1 MRAKKDNG
9 SDMAT
14 DTAATAFTAVA
25 ALNGNV
31 GSALMEAQ
39 AVCAKGSD
47 SLREEL
53 VRFTTDRLNG
63 NGKTLQD
70 LAQCRSP
77 AEAIGLQQQW
87 LMGLGRDYLEE
98 SMRLFKLAGE
108 IAQASWKP
116 MGEVA
121 RQDRP
126 NGGDT
131 A

>member
-9 SDMAT
+9 SD
-14 DTAATAFTAVA
+14 TAAIPFTAVA
-25 ALNGNV
+25 VLNGNV
-31 GSALMEAQ
+31 SSALMEAQ
-39 AVCAKGSD
+39 AACARGSD

-53 VRFTTDRLNG
+53 VRFTSDRLNG
-63 NGKTLQD
+63 TGRTLQD

-87 LMGLGRDYLEE
+87 LMGMGRDYLEE

-108 IAQASWKP
+108 IAQASLKP
-116 MGEVA
+116 MGEAA

-126 NGGDT
+126 NGGEPG
-131 A
+131 

>member
-1 MRAKKDNG
+1 MRVKKDNG
-9 SDMAT
+9 SDTAT
-14 DTAATAFTAVA
+14 TPFTAVA
-25 ALNGNV
+25 ALNGDV
-31 GSALMEAQ
+31 SSALMEAQ
-39 AVCAKGSD
+39 AACAKGSD

-53 VRFTTDRLNG
+53 VRFTSDRLNG
-63 NGKTLQD
+63 TGKTLQD
-70 LAQCRSP
+70 LAQCRSA

-87 LMGLGRDYLEE
+87 LMGMGRDYLEE

-121 RQDRP
+121 PQDRP
-126 NGGDT
+126 SGGDT

>member
-9 SDMAT
+9 SDTAT
-14 DTAATAFTAVA
+14 MPFTAVA

-31 GSALMEAQ
+31 SSALMEAQ
-39 AVCAKGSD
+39 AACAKGSD

-53 VRFTTDRLNG
+53 VRFTSDRLNG
-63 NGKTLQD
+63 TGRTLQD
-70 LAQCRSP
+70 LAQCKSP

-87 LMGLGRDYLEE
+87 LMGMSRDYLEE

-108 IAQASWKP
+108 IAQASWRP
-116 MGEVA
+116 MGEAV

-126 NGGDT
+126 NGGEP

>member
-39 AVCAKGSD
+39 AACAKGSD

-53 VRFTTDRLNG
+53 VRFTSDRLNG
-63 NGKTLQD
+63 TGKTLQD
-70 LAQCRSP
+70 LAQCKSA

-87 LMGLGRDYLEE
+87 LMGMGRDYLEE
-98 SMRLFKLAGE
+98 SMRLLKLAGE
-108 IAQASWKP
+108 IAQARWKP
-116 MGEVA
+116 MGDAA
-121 RQDRP
+121 RPDRP
-126 NGGDT
+126 AGE
-131 A
+131 